1 MHIGAMETNIVV
13 RRSVLPLVLGLAVA
27 FSAMRM
33 AGMLGPAS
41 LRWMVPLGFVL
52 MALAP
57 WALLDREGRRAI
69 GLCAARGL
77 RVIPAALAGAVAALA
92 CGALGVLL
100 FGSGPDNW
108 FVSVATYYR
117 GTVDTSALG
126 KVTLYWIFTTPALI
140 FSPIGEEIFFRGL
153 LQRALEEKLSV
164 RAATWVECAAFGL
177 VHLCH
182 HGLALSAA
190 GEGGVGLSVQPL
202 SAALWVVLMFL
213 VALMFA
219 QIRKRS
225 GSLYPAMAAH
235 AAFNAA
241 MNAVIFGYLWPNPTA

>member
-1 MHIGAMETNIVV
+1 MHIGEMQTNAFI
-13 RRSVLPLVLGLAVA
+13 RSGVLPLVVPLAVA
-27 FSAMRM
+27 FAAMRV

-52 MALAP
+52 MTLTP
-57 WALLDREGRRAI
+57 WALLDAEGRRAI
-69 GLCAARGL
+69 GLCGVRSRWLIPGLLLGAA
-77 RVIPAALAGAVAALA
+77 AAVA
-92 CGALGVLL
+92 CGALGHLL
-100 FGSGPDNW
+100 FGVGPDNW
-108 FVSVATYYR
+108 FVSVASYYR
-117 GTVDTSALG
+117 GTMDTTALG
-126 KVTLYWIFTTPALI
+126 GVTLYLIFTTPALI

-164 RAATWVECAAFGL
+164 RMATWLECAAFGI

-182 HGLALSAA
+182 HGLAALWA
-190 GEGGVGLSVQPL
+190 GGVGLSLSVRPL

-225 GSLYPAMAAH
+225 GSLYPAIAAH

-241 MNAVIFGYLWPNPTA
+241 MNAVIFLTLWDVSR